1 TCSTRFLGAFEN
13 FFTFCY
19 AYLLTF
25 ADLFAFSGAERK
37 IPVDK
42 SVTARYNNLAV
53 FRDDNMRMC
62 WNW

>member
-1 TCSTRFLGAFEN
+1 LSTP
-13 FFTFCY
+13 FF
-19 AYLLTF
+19 
-25 ADLFAFSGAERK
+25 DLFAFSGAERK